1 MNADWDVSSLLE
13 GMVRDLRPRVDPEQT
28 AMIGIFTGGVWVA
41 QALHHALGLNTALGR
56 LDISFYR
63 DDFSQIGLHPQV
75 RASDIPFDVNGRS
88 IILVDDVLYTGRTI
102 RAALNEIF
110 DYGRPASVLL
120 AVLVDRG
127 GHELPVSADIAALR
141 LNGATGGQ
149 IKLRGPDPLRLEW
162 LAAAPGSVA

>member
-1 MNADWDVSSLLE
+1 MNADWDVTTLLE
-13 GMVRDLRPRVDPEQT
+13 GMARDLRPRVDPEQT

-41 QALHHALGLNTALGR
+41 QALHRALGLKATLGQ

-75 RASDIPFDVNGRS
+75 RASNIPFDVDGRH

-102 RAALNEIF
+102 RAAMNEIF
-110 DYGRPASVLL
+110 DYGRPASLLL

-127 GHELPVSADIAALR
+127 GHELPVAADIAALR
-141 LNGATGGQ
+141 LNGAASGQ
-149 IKLRGPDPLRLEW
+149 IKLRGPDPLRLE
-162 LAAAPGSVA
+162 LLTSARSAS